1 MKRRHLP
8 VLVVAVLAFLCTAGC
23 VPRPSMYYWGDYS
36 ETLYRAKKTPGDDT
50 LLAHRQS
57 LENIV
62 EQSKTLNLRVPPGV
76 YAELGYIYFRQN
88 NDGLASRY
96 FQMEENLY
104 PESKILM
111 TRLKQAVA
119 LRKEK
124 AAKKPDA
131 AVPAPPKAE
140 AKTGKAPEVK
150 TDRPAAKP
158 DATEAEGKKNE

>member
-1 MKRRHLP
+1 MKIRRLP
-8 VLVVAVLAFLCTAGC
+8 ALIVAVLAVLCVAGC
-23 VPRPSMYYWGDYS
+23 VPRPSMYYWGNYS

-50 LLAHRQS
+50 LLAHKQS

-76 YAELGYIYFRQN
+76 CAELGYFYFRQN

-96 FQMEENLY
+96 FQMEEDLY

-111 TRLKQAVA
+111 TRLKQAIA

-124 AAKKPDA
+124 AAKKPEAVVPTPA
-131 AVPAPPKAE
+131 AAE
-140 AKTGKAPEVK
+140 TKTDKAPEIK
-150 TDRPAAKP
+150 ADQPAAKT
-158 DATEAEGKKNE
+158 DAEVKKSE